1 MQAEWRQTEIEK
13 ERVAD
18 LMAMLPAQTGTA
30 VDVGARDGFISTAL
44 ADRGVAVTALDLE
57 QPAIGD
63 PRITCV
69 KGDATALDFADDSFD
84 LVFCAE
90 VLEHIPS
97 ALLEKACAELARV
110 ARRHLLIGV
119 PYKQD
124 LRLDRSTCSNCGNTN
139 PPWGHV
145 NRFDEARL
153 GQLFAG
159 CRIAQTSFVGQTS
172 EVTNFLSTRL
182 MEAAGNPYGTYVQD
196 EPCVHCGAALA
207 APAARTLIDRCLTKT
222 AVLARKA
229 QAPFV
234 TPRPKWIHV
243 LFEKRSEW
251 QNASAGSHN

>member
-1 MQAEWRQTEIEK
+1 MQADWRLTEIEK
-13 ERVAD
+13 ARVAD
-18 LMAMLPAQTGTA
+18 LMAMLPPQAGTA
-30 VDVGARDGFISTAL
+30 VDIGARDGFISMAL
-44 ADRGVAVTALDLE
+44 ADRGVSVTALDLE
-57 QPAIGD
+57 QPAIHD

-69 KGDATALDFADDSFD
+69 KGDATALDFADGSFD

-97 ALLEKACAELARV
+97 VLLETACAELARV

-124 LRLDRSTCSNCGNTN
+124 LRLDRSTCSNCGKIN

-145 NRFDEARL
+145 NRFDEKRL
-153 GQLFAG
+153 SELFAG
-159 CRIAQTSFVGQTS
+159 CKIAQTSFVGQTS
-172 EVTNFLSTRL
+172 EVSNFLSTRL
-182 MEAAGNPYGTYVQD
+182 MAAAGNPYGTYGQD
-196 EPCVHCGAALA
+196 EPCIHCSAALA
-207 APAARTLIDRCLTKT
+207 APVARTLADRCLTKA

-243 LFEKRSEW
+243 LFEKHADCK
-251 QNASAGSHN
+251 NASAGSHN